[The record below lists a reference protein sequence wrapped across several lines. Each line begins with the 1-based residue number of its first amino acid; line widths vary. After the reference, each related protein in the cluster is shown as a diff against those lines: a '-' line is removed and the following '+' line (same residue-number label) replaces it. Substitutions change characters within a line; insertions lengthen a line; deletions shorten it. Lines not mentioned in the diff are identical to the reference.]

1 MPPYSPSLYIT
12 VNFTVSMGTPMAYV
26 TSERNGQKIA
36 VLAYSGGLD
45 TSVAIKWIRDRY
57 AVEVVTVS
65 VDVGQR
71 EDLDE
76 AASRAEQNGA
86 LRSMIVDAK
95 DEFAQEYISHA
106 IKANALYEGKYP
118 LSTALARPLIASKVA
133 AVAKKYGASYVAHGC
148 TGKGNDQVRFELTF
162 FALDPSLK
170 VIAPIREWEMNREDE
185 IEFARKNGIRL
196 KRSQAS
202 RFSTDENLWGRSI
215 EGGELEDPWVSPP
228 EEIFD
233 WTSHPEDWPDEPT
246 TMEIEFASGLP
257 IALNGEEM
265 SIAELTAKLNA
276 VAGANGIGRIDHVE
290 DRYVGIKSRENYEC
304 PAASV
309 LIQAHRALESLVLS
323 KDTLLFKPIVENK
336 FSELV
341 YNGMWF
347 SDLRISVCHFID
359 KTQHNVTGKVKV
371 RLYKGQSTVCGTIS
385 PNSIYSHDLS
395 TYGRKDTFNQKA
407 AEGFIYISGLHMRGV
422 AARELESIHVKER
435 TLERKIQKTA

>member
-1 MPPYSPSLYIT
+1 MMASFMS
-12 VNFTVSMGTPMAYV
+12 SM
-26 TSERNGQKIA
+26 TSGRNGRKIA

-57 AVEVVTVS
+57 SVEVVTVS
-65 VDVGQR
+65 VDVGQQ
-71 EDLDE
+71 EDLVE
-76 AASRAEQNGA
+76 AAARAEQNGA
-86 LRSMIVDAK
+86 LRSILVDARE
-95 DEFAQEYISHA
+95 EFALDYISWA
-106 IKANALYEGKYP
+106 IKANALYEGRYP

-133 AVAKKYGASYVAHGC
+133 AVAKRYGASYVAHGC

-162 FALDPSLK
+162 LALDPSLK

-196 KRSQAS
+196 KRSQPS

-215 EGGELEDPWVSPP
+215 EGGELEDPWESPP
-228 EEIFD
+228 EEIYD
-233 WTSHPEDWPDEPT
+233 WTSHPGDWPDTPT
-246 TMEIEFASGLP
+246 VIEIAFASGLP
-257 IALNGEEM
+257 VALNNVKLG
-265 SIAELTAKLNA
+265 IADLTAKLNA
-276 VAGANGIGRIDHVE
+276 IAGANGVGRIDHVE

-304 PAASV
+304 PAATV
-309 LIQAHRALESLVLS
+309 LIQAHRALEGLVLS
-323 KDTLLFKPIVENK
+323 RDTLLFKPVVENK

-347 SDLRISVCHFID
+347 SDLREAICHFID
-359 KTQHNVTGKVKV
+359 KTQESVTGKVKV
-371 RLYKGQSTVCGTIS
+371 KLYKGQSTVCGTSS
-385 PNSIYSHDLS
+385 PNSRYSSNLS
-395 TYGRKDTFNQKA
+395 TYGRKDTFNQRA